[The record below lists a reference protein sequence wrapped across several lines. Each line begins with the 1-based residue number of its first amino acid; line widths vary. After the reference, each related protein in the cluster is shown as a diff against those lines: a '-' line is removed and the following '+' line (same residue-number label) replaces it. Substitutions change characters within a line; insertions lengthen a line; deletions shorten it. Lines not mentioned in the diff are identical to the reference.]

1 MSFQGFLPSLPTFSP
16 LRIPVLTT
24 CFSESN
30 FNTDLTLKERA
41 KVGPRMQ
48 TSVSQKSPQSSNPKW
63 SYQIRQSYMTMSG
76 DFGGFILSMQDFI
89 IFFFV
94 HTNTVVTLQ
103 RLYFPDFP
111 DFLEETKNVQMVRTS
126 NGLKAGFSSLITQ
139 IKVKSGFK

>member
-76 DFGGFILSMQDFI
+76 DFGGFILSMQEFI
-89 IFFFV
+89 IFFLSTPTQWSLCNDCTIQIF
-94 HTNTVVTLQ
+94 Q
-103 RLYFPDFP
+103 IFWRRP
-111 DFLEETKNVQMVRTS
+111 KTS
-126 NGLKAGFSSLITQ
+126 SANGENIKWTQ
-139 IKVKSGFK
+139 SRF

>member
-89 IFFFV
+89 LFFLSTPTQWSLCNDCTFQIF
-94 HTNTVVTLQ
+94 
-103 RLYFPDFP
+103 
-111 DFLEETKNVQMVRTS
+111 
-126 NGLKAGFSSLITQ
+126 Q
-139 IKVKSGFK
+139 IFWRRPKMSKCKW

>member
-89 IFFFV
+89 IFFFCP
-94 HTNTVVTLQ
+94 HQHSGHSATTVLSRFSRFFGGDQ
-103 RLYFPDFP
+103 KCL
-111 DFLEETKNVQMVRTS
+111 S
-126 NGLKAGFSSLITQ
+126 ANGENIKWTQ
-139 IKVKSGFK
+139 SRF